1 MRTLPP
7 SGPIDCQSDAAATRL
22 NSIPKQRNNF
32 ATNPAVLRI
41 KREPPACVALWK
53 WNERAASWE
62 VITRSCPGAHTSMRR
77 PAQKKAGKR
86 HASHRPEW
94 SYCLQLLRWRSR
106 CFGLVALL
114 SGSRR
119 HTRLSLHRG
128 FVNHGTLFQ
137 LPTAKVAF
145 GDKVEVSGLNLSSA
159 LPRRDAAGIGLVGPI
174 RGQVVLDVD

>member
-1 MRTLPP
+1 
-7 SGPIDCQSDAAATRL
+7 
-22 NSIPKQRNNF
+22 
-32 ATNPAVLRI
+32 
-41 KREPPACVALWK
+41 
-53 WNERAASWE
+53 
-62 VITRSCPGAHTSMRR
+62 MRR

-94 SYCLQLLRWRSR
+94 SYCLQLLCWRSR

-137 LPTAKVAF
+137 LSTAQVAF
-145 GDKVEVSGLNLSSA
+145 GDKVEVSSLTLDIA
-159 LPRRDAAGIGLVGPI
+159 LTRLDAAGVKPVRAV
-174 RGQVVLDVD
+174 RGQEIG